1 MGKAA
6 ARVNGDGRMAGA
18 TSGWHRRVVALAVP
32 IVLAN
37 LSVPLLSAVDTAVAG
52 HLPDPASLGG
62 VALGGLLFNAMIW
75 GLSFLRMATTGLVAQ
90 AMGAGDEAQMRL
102 VPLRA
107 LLLAV
112 LLGLVILVAQGPLL
126 GGSLDLLGGSTAVAA
141 AARAYCD
148 ARIWSAPAALANS
161 VVLGTLL
168 GSQRAKLGFGLQL
181 VLNFLNMALAIGLVY
196 GLGLGVGGIGAATAV
211 ADGFGLV
218 LGLAVL
224 WRLRPR
230 GLPALAPSALWDR
243 ASLLRLFAINRDIF
257 LRTACLIGVTGLFT
271 RLGAGLGDAV
281 LAGNAV
287 LLNFQTFTSFGL
299 DGFAYAAE
307 ALVGAAVGARDR
319 AALRAASR
327 ISMLWAVLGA
337 FGFSLVY
344 LAVGPA
350 VIAGLTNQASVRA
363 VALAYLPWVI
373 VLPVASVWGFQ
384 FDGIFIGATRARELR
399 NGMVVSLAVFLAAA
413 FCLMPVA
420 GNDGLW
426 GALVL
431 VMITRGICLA
441 WLFPRIGADWSD
453 PPPQAAPV
461 E

>member
-1 MGKAA
+1 
-6 ARVNGDGRMAGA
+6 
-18 TSGWHRRVVALAVP
+18 
-32 IVLAN
+32 
-37 LSVPLLSAVDTAVAG
+37 
-52 HLPDPASLGG
+52 
-62 VALGGLLFNAMIW
+62 
-75 GLSFLRMATTGLVAQ
+75 
-90 AMGAGDEAQMRL
+90 
-102 VPLRA
+102 
-107 LLLAV
+107 
-112 LLGLVILVAQGPLL
+112 
-126 GGSLDLLGGSTAVAA
+126 
-141 AARAYCD
+141 
-148 ARIWSAPAALANS
+148 
-161 VVLGTLL
+161 
-168 GSQRAKLGFGLQL
+168 
-181 VLNFLNMALAIGLVY
+181 
-196 GLGLGVGGIGAATAV
+196 
-211 ADGFGLV
+211 
-218 LGLAVL
+218 
-224 WRLRPR
+224 
-230 GLPALAPSALWDR
+230 
-243 ASLLRLFAINRDIF
+243 
-257 LRTACLIGVTGLFT
+257 
-271 RLGAGLGDAV
+271 
-281 LAGNAV
+281 
-287 LLNFQTFTSFGL
+287 
-299 DGFAYAAE
+299 
-307 ALVGAAVGARDR
+307 
-319 AALRAASR
+319 
-327 ISMLWAVLGA
+327 MLWAVLGA